1 MGLIRSTLA
10 DLLPDVAFRTIDKTG
25 KTLIFDTADGPV
37 ALEDLS
43 DGYQNV
49 AAWVGDLLYCTTAV
63 LDDGSEPLATPGLLL
78 LDEID
83 LHLHVKWQRRLRR
96 FIEQKLPR
104 FQIVATTHSPMTA
117 PADEPRRSPASGAP
131 GTQGAAEAPTVRGRS
146 RHTRAASTHRAV
158 LLAST
163 PFDSARVAQ
172 IKDAYRALKARKRK
186 SAAEKRQME
195 ALREQLADAPA
206 WNGGEEIKAQTEVLR
221 SIRALIEKSGDNL
234 PGAAGAEP
242 AMRER
247 PGTQLGRR
255 AIDK

>member
-131 GTQGAAEAPTVRGRS
+131 GTQSAAEAPTVRGRS
-146 RHTRAASTHRAV
+146 RHTRGCINSPSRSFGVDTVR
-158 LLAST
+158 
-163 PFDSARVAQ
+163 FCARG
-172 IKDAYRALKARKRK
+172 
-186 SAAEKRQME
+186 
-195 ALREQLADAPA
+195 ADQGRVPGSQGQETQV
-206 WNGGEEIKAQTEVLR
+206 GG
-221 SIRALIEKSGDNL
+221 
-234 PGAAGAEP
+234 
-242 AMRER
+242 
-247 PGTQLGRR
+247 
-255 AIDK
+255 